1 MMATETRTRLVPQ
14 YLEKNWFLLAVHV
27 ASLVP
32 LAWLLWD
39 FFMGN
44 LIDPLGEITNRTG
57 YTALVL
63 LVLSLAATP
72 LNTLTGFRK
81 LVQARKWF
89 GLYGFFYVVLHLFT
103 FIGLDYAFNFD
114 YIFGDAL
121 LSKRY
126 VLVGFA
132 AFLLLIPLAITSTKG
147 WQKRLGR
154 NWKRL
159 HKLIYLIVPLAVLHY
174 VWVEKIPIE
183 PSIYGAV
190 VALLLVARIPPVRK
204 GLNSVRKL
212 LDRTPAPAANEAAA
226 PRSAAAAERIA
237 AAKRAAAAK
246 KSAQAQGEAMEKPA

>member
-1 MMATETRTRLVPQ
+1 MAAQTRTRIIPQ

-27 ASLVP
+27 ASLWP

-103 FIGLDYAFNFD
+103 FIGLDYAFNFE

-126 VLVGFA
+126 VIVGFT
-132 AFLLLIPLAITSTKG
+132 AFLRLIPLAITSTKG
-147 WQKRLGR
+147 WQRRLGR
-154 NWKRL
+154 NWTRL
-159 HKLIYLIVPLAVLHY
+159 HRLVYVAGAAGVVHFIWIQKSDITEPLKWAAALAVLLGIR
-174 VWVEKIPIE
+174 VWFAIR
-183 PSIYGAV
+183 
-190 VALLLVARIPPVRK
+190 AR
-204 GLNSVRKL
+204 SVR
-212 LDRTPAPAANEAAA
+212 A
-226 PRSAAAAERIA
+226 RSAVTV
-237 AAKRAAAAK
+237 
-246 KSAQAQGEAMEKPA
+246 

>member
-1 MMATETRTRLVPQ
+1 MAAQTRERIVLP
-14 YLEKNWFLLAVHV
+14 YLEKNWFLLTVHV
-27 ASLVP
+27 ASLFP

-39 FFMGN
+39 LFAGN

-72 LNTLTGFRK
+72 LNVLTGFRK

-89 GLYGFFYVVLHLFT
+89 GLYGFFYVALHLFT
-103 FIGLDYAFNFD
+103 FIGLDYAFNFE

-126 VLVGFA
+126 VIVGFT

-147 WQKRLGR
+147 WQRRLGR

-159 HKLIYLIVPLAVLHY
+159 HRLIYLIVPLAVLHY

-183 PSIYGAV
+183 PSIYAAV
-190 VALLLVARIPPVRK
+190 VGLLLLARIPPVRK
-204 GLNSVRKL
+204 GLNAVRKT
-212 LDRTPAPAANEAAA
+212 LDRKPAPARRKASA

-246 KSAQAQGEAMEKPA
+246 AAPTQGETVEKAA

>member
-1 MMATETRTRLVPQ
+1 MMATQTQPRVVPQ
-14 YLEKNWFLLAVHV
+14 YFEKNWFLLLVHI
-27 ASLVP
+27 ASLAP
-32 LAWLLWD
+32 LALLLWD

-72 LNTLTGFRK
+72 VNTLTGFRK
-81 LVQARKWF
+81 TVQARKWF

-103 FIGLDYAFNFD
+103 FVGLDYAFNID

-132 AFLLLIPLAITSTKG
+132 AFLLLIPLALTSTKG

-174 VWVEKIPIE
+174 VWVEKIPFE
-183 PSIYGAV
+183 PGIYGAV
-190 VALLLVARIPPVRK
+190 VGLLLIARIPPVRK
-204 GLNSVRKL
+204 GLNSVRKM
-212 LDRTPAPAANEAAA
+212 LDRKPAPAAKKSGTG
-226 PRSAAAAERIA
+226 PSAAAQERIA

-246 KSAQAQGEAMEKPA
+246 KSA